1 MSDEDKDARRV
12 GRDEMNLS
20 EYPVTLLTERVP
32 PGCKTIAFKDRHGT
46 LTVTG
51 SDDYG
56 LPAAG
61 DSDVIVALLH
71 LTKSRNDFTA
81 PTVLFT
87 RYEVLKLLGWED
99 KGGNYHRLEES
110 LRRWVGVTLRY
121 DGNWWDNDVRCRIDA
136 SFHILD
142 DVTLFDREVR
152 RTLRAQQQPLPLS
165 SFTWGR
171 KFFESCRAGN
181 LKALDLGVYFSL
193 RSAVSKQM
201 YRFLDKRFYVRRDW
215 TFDLR
220 EFALEHVGLARTYGN
235 AGKLKAKLQP
245 ALEELEAIGFL
256 EPMSAADRYSRTG
269 RGAWNI
275 RLVRK
280 LPAPAEAKPA
290 ETKPAETKPA
300 ETKPAEPEP
309 TGLEKELV
317 ERGVTRSVAADL
329 VRDFPAD
336 RIRHQIAVVDWL
348 GETKPKRVKDLGAYL
363 ADAIRKDFGSPAG
376 FRSRAERAEA
386 EVAARA
392 QQDQQEQARQS
403 KARAREVEAR
413 IAGYWKGLTPA
424 ERTAL
429 EAAALA
435 GAAPADRAAYEAA
448 SAPVRRLLLVGLR
461 DALVRH
467 RLSLPAAD

>member
-51 SDDYG
+51 SDDYS

-193 RSAVSKQM
+193 RSAVAKQM

-290 ETKPAETKPA
+290 ETKPP
-300 ETKPAEPEP
+300 EPEP
-309 TGLEKELV
+309 TGLERELV
-317 ERGVTRSVAADL
+317 GRGVTQAMAADL
-329 VRDFPAD
+329 VRNFPED
-336 RIRHQIAVVDWL
+336 RLRRQVEVVDWL
-348 GETKPKRVKDLGAYL
+348 RETKPKRVKDVGAYL
-363 ADAIRKDFGSPAG
+363 ADAIRKDFAPPAG

-386 EVAARA
+386 ETT
-392 QQDQQEQARQS
+392 
-403 KARAREVEAR
+403 ARARQEQQELARQAKAREREAGAR
-413 IAGYWKGLTPA
+413 IAGYWKGLTPD
-424 ERTAL
+424 EQKRL
-429 EAAALA
+429 EAEALA
-435 GAAPADRAAYEAA
+435 GADPETRAAIETAP
-448 SAPVRRLLLVGLR
+448 APVRRLHLIGLR
-461 DALVRH
+461 DALIRH
-467 RLSLPAAD
+467 RLGLPAMD

>member
-32 PGCKTIAFKDRHGT
+32 LGCKTITFRDRHGT

-61 DSDVIVALLH
+61 DSDVIIALLH

-99 KGGNYHRLEES
+99 KGGNYHRLDES

-142 DVTLFDREVR
+142 DVTLFDQEVR

-201 YRFLDKRFYVRRDW
+201 YRFLDKRFYVRHDW

-220 EFALEHVGLARTYGN
+220 EFALEHIGLARTYDD

-256 EPMSAADRYSRTG
+256 EPMTAAERYSKTG

-280 LPAPAEAKPA
+280 LQAPAEA
-290 ETKPAETKPA
+290 KPA

-309 TGLEKELV
+309 TGLERELIA
-317 ERGVTRSVAADL
+317 RGVTRSVAAEL
-329 VRDFPAD
+329 VRDFPED
-336 RIRHQIAVVDWL
+336 RIRRQVEVVDWL
-348 GETKPKRVKDLGAYL
+348 QETKPKRIKDLGAYL
-363 ADAIRKDFGSPAG
+363 AQAIREDYAAPAG
-376 FRSRAERAEA
+376 FESQAERAAREA
-386 EVAARA
+386 ADRAAH
-392 QQDQQEQARQS
+392 E
-403 KARAREVEAR
+403 REVEAR
-413 IAGYWKGLTPA
+413 KAKAREQA
-424 ERTAL
+424 ERDQVRAYWEALPPERRAAL
-429 EAAALA
+429 EAEALDQA
-435 GAAPADRAAYEAA
+435 DPADRAAYEAA
-448 SAPVRRLLLVGLR
+448 TGPARRLLQVGLR
-461 DALVRH
+461 EAHLR
-467 RLSLPAAD
+467 RLLGLPAVD

>member
-290 ETKPAETKPA
+290 ETKPAETKP
-300 ETKPAEPEP
+300 PEPEP

-348 GETKPKRVKDLGAYL
+348 RETKPKRVKDLGAYL

-392 QQDQQEQARQS
+392 QQEQQEQARQS

>member
-290 ETKPAETKPA
+290 ETKPP
-300 ETKPAEPEP
+300 EPEP

-348 GETKPKRVKDLGAYL
+348 RETKPKRVKDLGAYL

-386 EVAARA
+386 EAAARA
-392 QQDQQEQARQS
+392 RQEQQEQARQS